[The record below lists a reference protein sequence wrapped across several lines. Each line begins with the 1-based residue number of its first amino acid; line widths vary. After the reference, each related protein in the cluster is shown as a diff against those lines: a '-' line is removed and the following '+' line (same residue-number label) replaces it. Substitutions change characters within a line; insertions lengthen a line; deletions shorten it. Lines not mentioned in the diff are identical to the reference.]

1 MSTVVPMMNTRT
13 ITDRFGETISVDVD
27 NVDGGVNIAG
37 DALLTREQVR
47 ELVGSLTAA
56 LGELV

>member
-1 MSTVVPMMNTRT
+1 MMNTRT

>member
-1 MSTVVPMMNTRT
+1 MTNMRT

-27 NVDGGVNIAG
+27 NVDGGVVVG
-37 DALLTREQVR
+37 DVLLTREQVG